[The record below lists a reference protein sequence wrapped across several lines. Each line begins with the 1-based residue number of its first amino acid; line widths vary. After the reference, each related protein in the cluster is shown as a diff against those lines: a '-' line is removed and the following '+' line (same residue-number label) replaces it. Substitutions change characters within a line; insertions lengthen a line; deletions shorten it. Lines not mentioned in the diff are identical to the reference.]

1 MRGLLA
7 GLVGAVVLASHTA
20 AQVIPPYMPGH
31 VAPKAEEPPP
41 RLLERASIARPIALG
56 PAEESAPEL
65 LDAMEAWNRAG
76 SVPTRVGFSR
86 PLPETIRADFRA
98 APAAVDAHSV
108 HAQSKSGS
116 LLWGT
121 KIAVRGASAI
131 RVHLSNV
138 RLPAGTRF
146 WSYGAAGRVTS
157 FGMELVSASGDLWTP
172 LIFGETAYLEAESPA
187 GGGEGFSI
195 TDVVEVRLGAA
206 TTPPC
211 LVDAACVTS
220 SDFDAIEPA
229 RRAVAFLAFMENN
242 LLYACTGTLL
252 NDTNSSGTPYLLTA
266 AHCLST
272 PPEVSSLVAVWDYV
286 DATCNGAPPDP
297 STLPQSSGGTLL
309 STSANSDYTFL
320 RLNDAPGDRAF
331 MGWDQRPNSV
341 FAGTTIYRI
350 SHPDPGGTASPQSF
364 AESVVDTNNNYVCIG
379 VGRDR
384 YLYSRTGEGAIG
396 GGSSGAAAM
405 IAGGYVV
412 GQLYTPC
419 PSVNDYCTQQYEPV
433 DGLFSLTYVGIAQ
446 WLSPVTAP
454 PVANFAWTP
463 SSPGPGQAITFGDT
477 STGAPTSWSWTF
489 GDGTGSN
496 VQSPV
501 KAYAAAGTYTVTLTV
516 SNGSGSSSVSKAIT
530 VVPCAASATA
540 LCLDLGRFQV
550 TAHWTKSDGT
560 SGDGSA
566 VSLTADTGYFW
577 FFDPTNVEVI
587 TKVLEGCAVDQF
599 RWVFASGLTNVG
611 VTLTVVDAVTQES
624 KTYTNVVGTAF
635 QPVQDTKAFACN

>member
-1 MRGLLA
+1 
-7 GLVGAVVLASHTA
+7 
-20 AQVIPPYMPGH
+20 MPGH
-31 VAPKAEEPPP
+31 VAAKAEAPPP
-41 RLLERASIARPIALG
+41 RILERASIARPVALA
-56 PAEESAPEL
+56 PQEESAPEL

-76 SVPTRVGFSR
+76 EFADAAGLSR
-86 PLPETIRADFRA
+86 PLPETIRADFRPPADRPRSIRTRCVHVRSPGRFSGERRSPCA
-98 APAAVDAHSV
+98 ARPPSACISRMCAFPPTRGSGPMAPPAASPR
-108 HAQSKSGS
+108 SGS
-116 LLWGT
+116 
-121 KIAVRGASAI
+121 R
-131 RVHLSNV
+131 
-138 RLPAGTRF
+138 
-146 WSYGAAGRVTS
+146 
-157 FGMELVSASGDLWTP
+157 LVSASGDLWTP
-172 LIFGETAYLEAESPA
+172 LIFGETAFLEAESPA

-266 AHCLST
+266 AHCLRRLRRCRRSWPSRIT
-272 PPEVSSLVAVWDYV
+272 WTRP
-286 DATCNGAPPDP
+286 ATARRRILRHCLERRGHAA
-297 STLPQSSGGTLL
+297 

-341 FAGTTIYRI
+341 RAGTTIYRI

-379 VGRDR
+379 VGSGPLPLLENRRGGDWRGQLGHGRDDRRGLRGGAALHAMPQRQRLLHAAVRAGRRPLLAHVRRHRAVAEPRDR
-384 YLYSRTGEGAIG
+384 
-396 GGSSGAAAM
+396 AARRELRVDP
-405 IAGGYVV
+405 VV
-412 GQLYTPC
+412 
-419 PSVNDYCTQQYEPV
+419 
-433 DGLFSLTYVGIAQ
+433 A
-446 WLSPVTAP
+446 
-454 PVANFAWTP
+454 
-463 SSPGPGQAITFGDT
+463 GPGQAIAFGDT
-477 STGAPTSWSWTF
+477 STGAPTSWSWTL

-530 VVPCAASATA
+530 VAPCAASATA
-540 LCLDLGRFQV
+540 LCLDLGRFRSRR
-550 TAHWTKSDGT
+550 TGRSPIAS
-560 SGDGSA
+560 SGDGNA

-611 VTLTVVDAVTQES
+611 VTLTVVDAVTQQS